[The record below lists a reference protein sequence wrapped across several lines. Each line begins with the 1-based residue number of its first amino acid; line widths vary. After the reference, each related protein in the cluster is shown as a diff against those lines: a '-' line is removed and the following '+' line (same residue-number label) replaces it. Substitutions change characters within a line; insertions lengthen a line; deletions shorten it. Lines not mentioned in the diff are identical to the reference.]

1 MDGCFGGV
9 LGPPQLSQLNSPKYC
24 KKEIAIQTVL
34 DDLSQEILVLLS
46 NEIETAPVGATDEEV
61 SLAFN
66 KSNNI

>member
-24 KKEIAIQTVL
+24 EKKNSHANSFGRSFSRNFVLLSTEIQTV
-34 DDLSQEILVLLS
+34 
-46 NEIETAPVGATDEEV
+46 PVGATDEEV